1 MNIDEG
7 YVKYLSDWTRGPALP
22 GGLISSLTEWRRAL
36 YQAGL
41 IGHYPH
47 LDVGY
52 GNISIR
58 GGDAGQFIISGTQTG
73 HLKEAGPEHFALVT
87 DYDIAGNRVSS
98 TGPVPAS
105 SEALTHAAI
114 YELDSGIQAVV
125 HVHCEWLWQQYKHCM
140 PTTATDVAYGTPEMA
155 AEFVRLYRDS
165 NFSSGGI
172 AVMAGHAEGL
182 VSIGAT
188 LEEAAM
194 RMLRLHE
201 NSVQNKP

>member
-7 YVKYLSDWTRGPALP
+7 YVKYRSEWTPGPALSED
-22 GGLISSLTEWRRAL
+22 LTNSLNRWRRAL

-41 IGHYPH
+41 IGYYRD

-58 GGDAGQFIISGTQTG
+58 HGRIGQFIISGTQTG
-73 HLKEAGPEHFALVT
+73 HIPETGAEHFALVT

-98 TGPVPAS
+98 TGPVSAS

-114 YELDSGIQAVV
+114 YELDTGIRAVV
-125 HVHCEWLWQQYKHCM
+125 HVHSRKLWLQCKDRM
-140 PTTATDVAYGTPEMA
+140 PTTSRDVGYGTPGMA
-155 AEFVRLYRDS
+155 AEIKRLYRDTG
-165 NFSSGGI
+165 FSSAGI
-172 AVMAGHAEGL
+172 AVMGGHEEGL

-194 RMLRLHE
+194 RMLRLNEE
-201 NSVQNKP
+201 NARHPA